1 MNHKLKEDIRMNHKL
16 KIGVLLLAF
25 FLVLILTFFLITG
38 CSKAPEDI
46 ADQIEDTLDTI
57 DFGWVLTTT
66 SVTSDTIGVSVN
78 FTDIEGLLTNGK
90 GSLYQGTTLIG
101 SYDIFSGVN
110 YLNFTGL
117 QSDSDFKFIIEGT
130 YIDGGVTVT
139 LSDPELNITTPEIN
153 TITEPTFLLF
163 LCEVGFTSAKCGV
176 GVDTIGLTIES
187 LRVELWKD
195 GSYDSLYQVEDNAVD
210 IYDLDPGTE
219 YILKLYIDY
228 KVDGSDELIA
238 YTLLHE
244 EAITTKARTTVV
256 ENMVITTVLGT
267 PNTTTFE
274 FDLLDPDNTING
286 ATSLTIFS
294 GGYSDAAEDVVVG
307 HNTIVITGSSAYENV
322 IYPNVLYTVKVET
335 RYQEDAGTM
344 QSNTVLYDDTFL
356 TQPDIEVVSFTSD
369 HSVYYFGDRFIMI
382 LELDNNTDL
391 EYDDLNIEYVT
402 VNGIKI
408 YKDDFLF
415 PSDNGHIYLN
425 MGVETDYTDYNYHIT
440 NFGVTMSDES
450 TYVFEYDELLTFGLK
465 EPGSVDPEEAFV
477 GILEITTDDYTVH
490 LQDGVTDY
498 ARVTIRLENE
508 YNLEIASIKVNG
520 VLYLA
525 SQFHEDSTL
534 KQIVLNIEL
543 EDFYYRN
550 SVYVRDLIYIKNGVE
565 VDSIYDTPTSIE
577 IFGYETEDVISISNA
592 VELNSIDTSGSNKI
606 YILSADIDM
615 QTILDFNGIGTE
627 ANPFQG
633 VFDGNGYTIYNVN
646 YTSDSSDQASR
657 DYIGL
662 FGYSNAFL
670 YDITLT
676 NMDFYVLTDN
686 THELNVGV
694 LAGYSGGTI
703 IDCSTYGTNV
713 ITIDGITQGFVGGL
727 VGETGRYVRD
737 SIANTTIIIDGLN
750 NEENDWQGLR
760 VGGLIGLHDAFPLDT
775 LSSSGTITIS
785 NTNNVTYQVGGLV
798 GVFFGNEYPTASST
812 KIRNSFSTVD
822 ISTTNTGEGFVG
834 GLVGLAKGN
843 SGLLNSYASGDVY
856 SQSGDIGGLVG
867 GEFVEVVNCFYT
879 GNLSFDSG
887 FFDIFTQPR
896 NPYYLENNYTY
907 DGSMLTS
914 DGETWTSVIADSF
927 GVVMTASANEYNND
941 YDFYTRVLGWSTY
954 FFNFDDLD
962 IVNGVLPTHN

>member
-1 MNHKLKEDIRMNHKL
+1 MKQQLKEGKRMSPKL
-16 KIGVLLLAF
+16 KIVVLLLAF
-25 FLVLILTFFLITG
+25 FLVLLFIFFIITG
-38 CSKAPEDI
+38 YNKAPEDI
-46 ADQIEDTLDTI
+46 DDQIEDTLDEM

-78 FTDIEGLLTNGK
+78 FTDTEGLLTNGK

-101 SYDIFSGVN
+101 SYDIISGTN

-117 QSDSDFKFIIEGT
+117 QSNSDFKFVIEGS
-130 YIDGGVTVT
+130 YIEGGITVT
-139 LSDPELNITTPEIN
+139 LSDPELNITTLETI

-163 LCEVGFTSAKCGV
+163 LCEVGFTSAECGV
-176 GVDTIGLTIES
+176 GVDTTGFTVQS

-195 GSYDSLYQVEDNAVD
+195 GSYDSLYQVEDNAIN

-219 YILKLYIDY
+219 YNLKLYIDY

-244 EAITTKARTTVV
+244 ETITTIARTTVV

-274 FDLLDPDNTING
+274 FDLLDPDNTIDG

-307 HNTIVITGSSAYENV
+307 HNTIVITGSSPYENV

-344 QSNTVLYDDTFL
+344 QSNTVLYEDTFL
-356 TQPDIEVVSFTSD
+356 TQPDINVVSFTSD
-369 HSVYYFGDRFIMI
+369 QSEYFFGDRFIMI
-382 LELDNNTDL
+382 LELDNNKDT
-391 EYDDLNIEYVT
+391 ESDDQNIEYVT
-402 VNGIKI
+402 INGVKI

-425 MGVETDYTDYNYHIT
+425 MGIETDYTDYDFHIT
-440 NFGVTMSDES
+440 DFGVSMSDDS
-450 TYVFEYDELLTFGLK
+450 TYVFEYDETLSYQLR
-465 EPGSVDPEEAFV
+465 EPGSIDPEEAFV
-477 GILEITTDDYTVH
+477 GILEITTDDFTVH

-508 YNLEIASIKVNG
+508 YNLEIASIKVND

-534 KQIVLNIEL
+534 KQIVLDIEL
-543 EDFYYRN
+543 EDYYYRN
-550 SVYVRDLIYIKNGVE
+550 SVYARELIYIKNGVE
-565 VDSIYDTPTSIE
+565 VDSIHDTPTSIE
-577 IFGYETEDVISISNA
+577 IFGYETEDVISISSA
-592 VELNSIDTSGSNKI
+592 VELNSINTSVSGKI
-606 YILSADIDM
+606 YILTQDIDM
-615 QTILDFNGIGTE
+615 QTILDFDGIGTE
-627 ANPFQG
+627 DDPLQG
-633 VFDGNGYTIYNVN
+633 VFDGNGYTIYNLN
-646 YTSDSSDQASR
+646 YTSYSADQATR

-676 NMDFYVLTDN
+676 NMNFNVLTNN
-686 THELNVGV
+686 THELYIGV

-703 IDCSTYGTNV
+703 IDCSTWGTNE
-713 ITIDGITQGFVGGL
+713 IEIDGITQGYVGGL
-727 VGETGRYVRD
+727 VGKTGRYVRD

-750 NEENDWQGLR
+750 NEENYSFGLR

-775 LSSSGTITIS
+775 SSSSGTITIT
-785 NTNNVTYQVGGLV
+785 NTNNVIYQVGGLV
-798 GVFFGNEYPTASST
+798 GVFYGNEYPTASST
-812 KIRNSFSTVD
+812 KIVNSFSTVD
-822 ISTTNTGEGFVG
+822 ISTTNMADGFVG
-834 GLVGLAKGN
+834 GLVGLAMGN
-843 SGLLNSYASGDVY
+843 SGLLNCYASGDVY
-856 SQSGDIGGLVG
+856 SQRGDIGGLVG
-867 GEFVEVVNCFYT
+867 GEFVEVINCFYT

-907 DGSMLTS
+907 DGSKLTS
-914 DGETWTSVIADSF
+914 EGETWTSVIADSF
-927 GVVMTASANEYNND
+927 RVVMTASADEYNND

-954 FFNFDDLD
+954 FYNFDDLD
-962 IVNGVLPTHN
+962 IINGILPTHN